1 MLTLSRESIT
11 YMPRAS
17 CYSDQER
24 LVAVRVGVPA
34 RRRKTPLRPTSFAC
48 TRPLPA
54 SRSQI
59 PATTEL
65 QTVGC
70 SSMGWR
76 RSCDTSRA
84 ASTGLWSRYEPLY
97 TMRH

>member
-1 MLTLSRESIT
+1 MLTLSGESIT

-17 CYSDQER
+17 CYSDHER

-48 TRPLPA
+48 TNPLPA
-54 SRSQI
+54 SHSQK

-65 QTVGC
+65 QSAGC
-70 SSMGWR
+70 SPMRWR
-76 RSCDTSRA
+76 RSCDTGRA
-84 ASTGLWSRYEPLY
+84 ASMGLWSRYEPLY